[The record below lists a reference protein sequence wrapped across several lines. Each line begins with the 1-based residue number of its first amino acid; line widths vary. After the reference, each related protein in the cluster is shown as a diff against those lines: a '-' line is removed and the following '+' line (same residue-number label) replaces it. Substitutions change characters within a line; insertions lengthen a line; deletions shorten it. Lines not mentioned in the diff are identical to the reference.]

1 MSDTLYERDFY
12 AWANE
17 QASLLR
23 AGRLSAA
30 DIAHIAEEI
39 DSMGRS
45 ERRELTSR
53 LAVLLTHLLK
63 WQAQPERR
71 GRSWELTILE
81 QRREVA
87 SVLEDNPSLGGQVAD
102 ILAKAY
108 QTALLVAQRE
118 TDLPATAFPAESPWT
133 FEQAMHGEPAAD
145 TEA

>member
-1 MSDTLYERDFY
+1 
-12 AWANE
+12 
-17 QASLLR
+17 
-23 AGRLSAA
+23 
-30 DIAHIAEEI
+30 
-39 DSMGRS
+39 
-45 ERRELTSR
+45 
-53 LAVLLTHLLK
+53 
-63 WQAQPERR
+63 
-71 GRSWELTILE
+71 LTILE

-102 ILAKAY
+102 IIAKAY